1 MGNAINSIGIA
12 YPQKFKGDNMEAFKS
27 NYEMIQALAEQVDQL
42 QNQVNDLI
50 ITVNHLNKK
59 IIEGDQDV

>member
-1 MGNAINSIGIA
+1 MDIRQQNDNILAFISIA
-12 YPQKFKGDNMEAFKS
+12 E
-27 NYEMIQALAEQVDQL
+27 LAKQIDQL
-42 QNQVNDLI
+42 QNQINDLI

>member
-1 MGNAINSIGIA
+1 MG
-12 YPQKFKGDNMEAFKS
+12 AFKT

-50 ITVNHLNKK
+50 ITVNKINKM
-59 IIEGDQDV
+59 IIEGDQNV